1 MHKLRERFADVAII
15 SSIAVLGVLSVG
27 CLALPVLVATLGP
40 ESVRNPPAPQ
50 VTTTTDAVL
59 APSPL
64 VLPMMAP
71 PPPVSFGH

>member
-1 MHKLRERFADVAII
+1 MYKLREQFATVAFYTFVAGAGT
-15 SSIAVLGVLSVG
+15 IAAA

-50 VTTTTDAVL
+50 VTTATDSVL

-71 PPPVSFGH
+71 PPPVSFGR